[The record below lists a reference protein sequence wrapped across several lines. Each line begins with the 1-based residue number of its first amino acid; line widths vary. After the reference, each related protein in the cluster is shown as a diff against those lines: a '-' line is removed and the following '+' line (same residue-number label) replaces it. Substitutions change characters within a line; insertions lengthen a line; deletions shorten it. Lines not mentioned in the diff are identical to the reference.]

1 MSTSALIQQIRHSI
15 EVLLSIKNE
24 QGANNMTSS
33 MINDD
38 SALNRSTLS
47 DRLNGSPAS
56 TNPFDKVKVKDDI
69 DGQRGARKENKRK
82 KEENGPE
89 SIKSQSLFSN
99 YYSGKHNFQLDPSQE
114 SSNNI

>member
-1 MSTSALIQQIRHSI
+1 
-15 EVLLSIKNE
+15 
-24 QGANNMTSS
+24 

-47 DRLNGSPAS
+47 EGRLNGSPAS
-56 TNPFDKVKVKDDI
+56 TNPFDKVKVKDDL
-69 DGQRGARKENKRK
+69 DGRGAKRKDNKRK

-99 YYSGKHNFQLDPSQE
+99 YYSGKYFIQLDPFD
-114 SSNNI
+114 